1 MQQSDQTKSTWYKEP
16 WVWFILG
23 LLSTSVVLG
32 LSLLFISLKNPPSL
46 VVDNYY
52 DAGKGIN
59 RSLERESL
67 ATSLK
72 IQAELS
78 LDQERG
84 EALLT
89 LEGESQPPYLELTLI
104 SPTQPERD
112 RRIVLQALPDQPG
125 LYRGLLADDDVTGR
139 RMVEVLGKEQ
149 EATWRL
155 FEEENVTFSSK
166 ILLGEE

>member
-59 RSLERESL
+59 RSLERES
-67 ATSLK
+67 
-72 IQAELS
+72 
-78 LDQERG
+78 
-84 EALLT
+84 
-89 LEGESQPPYLELTLI
+89 
-104 SPTQPERD
+104 D
-112 RRIVLQALPDQPG
+112 RKSV
-125 LYRGLLADDDVTGR
+125 V
-139 RMVEVLGKEQ
+139 
-149 EATWRL
+149 
-155 FEEENVTFSSK
+155 
-166 ILLGEE
+166 